1 MKYERMTQKDE
12 SLCTN
17 CEGVAYCRSDC
28 KSQQYLERLV
38 ILENKIEC
46 GTLVDTI
53 TMVNMENSAYGRGYS
68 AGREYQTKII
78 FDGIF
83 SKLMEA
89 FPTQSFI
96 DAPCKTEERL
106 WSMLKAIREN
116 CLEEN
121 NDGQKHT

>member
-46 GTLVDTI
+46 GTLIDTAESVI
-53 TMVNMENSAYGRGYS
+53 REDAAYDRGYN
-68 AGREYQTKII
+68 AGREYQTEVI
-78 FDGIF
+78 FDEIF

-89 FPTQSFI
+89 FPTQNFI
-96 DAPCKTEERL
+96 DAPCSTEDRL
-106 WSMLKAIREN
+106 WKMLKDVREN
-116 CLEEN
+116 CMRR
-121 NDGQKHT
+121 D